1 MRIFEVGKSVAALRL
16 SGLVYTGV
24 STRLQRSLGLA
35 ALIAVLLP
43 ASGWAQDLAQYL
55 AQNSTVKPAA
65 VSAGYGKLPLS
76 FEANQGQSAAAVK
89 FMARGNGY
97 SLFLTDS
104 AAVLSMS
111 KGSLAHARP
120 TSEKPDAGHSSNP
133 GFQTPGVG
141 HPDLIG
147 TDVMRMEL
155 VGSTKSAPISGTD
168 RLEGIANYFIGNDPG
183 NWHANVP
190 TYGRVKYS
198 GVYPGIDLIYYG
210 NQRQLEYDFVVAPSA
225 DAKLARLRFSGIER
239 LRLSAHG
246 DLIVIAANGK
256 VTFQKP
262 VVYQVVDGERVG
274 VDGRFALMAKNE
286 VGFALGKYDRRR
298 ELVIDPVLS
307 YSTYLGGAGSDVA
320 NAIAVDK
327 SGDAYVT
334 GYTMST
340 AFPTV
345 TPYEKSN
352 NDAPN
357 GVAFVSKLNAA
368 GTALIYSTYLGG
380 SGGCSGVPVNSLNSG
395 DVGNSIAVDASG
407 DAYVAGQTCS
417 ASFPTLKPFQ
427 AANGKPSL
435 GNGFVTKLN
444 PAGDALVYST
454 YLGGSNGRAGDYV
467 QAIAVDAS
475 GDAYVAGQAF
485 STNFPTTAG
494 AYAPKT
500 MVPNNNTGFVTKLN
514 ATGSALTYSTYLGNN
529 VSTGLY
535 AIAVDGSGEAYVAGY
550 TIPGGYPVTKN
561 AYQAA
566 YPGNNTTVGVFT
578 KLNSAGS
585 ALVYST
591 YLGGSGTGST
601 AGDLINGIAVDASGN
616 AYLAGFTYSTN
627 FPVLN
632 AYQKVD
638 KAPAGGYSG
647 FVSKIN
653 ATSGALVYS
662 TYLGGSGNGRITA
675 LALDSK
681 DDVFVTG
688 FSFAADFPT
697 TSGAFQ
703 TKNGAITNKA
713 TNAFLTELSPA
724 GSGLTYSTYL
734 GGSGTTSGNG
744 DSSNGI
750 GLDSLGN
757 PYIAGYA
764 YSANFPTSASAYQKA
779 IKASAGK
786 SNAVVAKITFVTA
799 SATTLTADVN
809 PQKVGVGV
817 TFTAYVPAAA
827 GSSIVPTGTVGF
839 SIDNGTAIN
848 VTLDDTGHAAYKTT
862 TLAEGVHSVTAM
874 YAGDDNYASSS
885 ATYSETIYGSASME
899 KIVSGSPQTVAV
911 GATSAP
917 LVVIV
922 KDAKGDVVPGV
933 VVTFSGTGVK
943 LSSATATTGSN
954 GEASI
959 TVVPT
964 VAGTLTVKAAAAG
977 VAATVSFT
985 VNAISGTA
993 PEPTASQVITIADA
1007 LSGATVY
1014 YTTNG
1019 TTPTTASTKYTG
1031 PITLTSTETLKFI
1044 AVKAGYANSAVRTI
1058 TDTVQ

>member
-1 MRIFEVGKSVAALRL
+1 MLILFI
-16 SGLVYTGV
+16 TG
-24 STRLQRSLGLA
+24 
-35 ALIAVLLP
+35 
-43 ASGWAQDLAQYL
+43 
-55 AQNSTVKPAA
+55 
-65 VSAGYGKLPLS
+65 
-76 FEANQGQSAAAVK
+76 
-89 FMARGNGY
+89 
-97 SLFLTDS
+97 
-104 AAVLSMS
+104 
-111 KGSLAHARP
+111 
-120 TSEKPDAGHSSNP
+120 
-133 GFQTPGVG
+133 
-141 HPDLIG
+141 
-147 TDVMRMEL
+147 
-155 VGSTKSAPISGTD
+155 ISGIWSMTLWW
-168 RLEGIANYFIGNDPG
+168 RP
-183 NWHANVP
+183 VR
-190 TYGRVKYS
+190 T
-198 GVYPGIDLIYYG
+198 
-210 NQRQLEYDFVVAPSA
+210 
-225 DAKLARLRFSGIER
+225 KLARLRFSGIEK

-246 DLIVIAANGK
+246 HLIVIAANGK

-262 VVYQVVDGERVG
+262 VVYQVVDGEWVG
-274 VDGRFALMAKNE
+274 VDGRFALMAKNV

-307 YSTYLGGAGSDVA
+307 YSTYLAGAGSDVA

-327 SGDAYVT
+327 SGDAYVS

-345 TPYEKSN
+345 TPYEKTN

-368 GTALIYSTYLGG
+368 ATALIYSTYLGG
-380 SGGCSGVPVNSLNSG
+380 SSGCSGVPVNALTSG
-395 DVGNSIAVDASG
+395 DVGNGIAVDASG

-417 ASFPTLKPFQ
+417 ASCPTLKPFQ

-475 GDAYVAGQAF
+475 GDAYV
-485 STNFPTTAG
+485 
-494 AYAPKT
+494 
-500 MVPNNNTGFVTKLN
+500 
-514 ATGSALTYSTYLGNN
+514 
-529 VSTGLY
+529 
-535 AIAVDGSGEAYVAGY
+535 EGY

-566 YPGNNTTVGVFT
+566 YPGNNTTVGVFS

-616 AYLAGFTYSTN
+616 AYLAGFTYSTT

-638 KAPAGGYSG
+638 KAPAGGYSR

-662 TYLGGSGNGRITA
+662 TYPGGSGNGRITA
-675 LALDSK
+675 LGLDSK

-734 GGSGTTSGNG
+734 GGSGNTSGNG

-757 PYIAGYA
+757 PHIAGYA
-764 YSANFPTSASAYQKA
+764 YSTNFPTSASAYQKA

-799 SATTLTADVN
+799 SGTTLTADAN
-809 PQKVGVGV
+809 PQKAGVGV
-817 TFTAYVPAAA
+817 TFTAYVAAAA

-862 TLAEGVHSVTAM
+862 TLAEGVHSVKAT
-874 YAGDDNYASSS
+874 YAGDGNYASSS
-885 ATYSETIYGSASME
+885 ATYSETIYGAASTE
-899 KIVSGSPQTVAV
+899 TIVSGSPQTVAV

-917 LVVIV
+917 L
-922 KDAKGDVVPGV
+922 
-933 VVTFSGTGVK
+933 
-943 LSSATATTGSN
+943 
-954 GEASI
+954 
-959 TVVPT
+959 
-964 VAGTLTVKAAAAG
+964 
-977 VAATVSFT
+977 
-985 VNAISGTA
+985 
-993 PEPTASQVITIADA
+993 
-1007 LSGATVY
+1007 
-1014 YTTNG
+1014 
-1019 TTPTTASTKYTG
+1019 
-1031 PITLTSTETLKFI
+1031 LKFI
-1044 AVKAGYANSAVRTI
+1044 AVKAGYADSAVRTI
-1058 TDTVQ
+1058 TDAVQRDLGLIQMGVLDGFAGHPERSLTGRFFPAEKADENDRFHGSIVPAG